1 MPSSPTS
8 VQEQTTWGRK
18 PIGDQL
24 RSFDL
29 GIITGF
35 VPTIVLLFDRTVVRI
50 GDPTG
55 GAPQSSR
62 EAARRGNEPG
72 GEGGSSEEGCRRGQA
87 LGSILR

>member
-55 GAPQSSR
+55 GAPRSSR
-62 EAARRGNEPG
+62 EAARRGKEPG
-72 GEGGSSEEGCRRGQA
+72 SEGKGSEEGCRRGQA
-87 LGSILR
+87 LGSILG